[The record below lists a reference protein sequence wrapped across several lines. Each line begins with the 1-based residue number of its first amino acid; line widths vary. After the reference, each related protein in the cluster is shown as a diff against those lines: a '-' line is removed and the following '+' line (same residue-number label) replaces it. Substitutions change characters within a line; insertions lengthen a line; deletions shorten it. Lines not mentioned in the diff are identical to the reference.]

1 MGLSIHGKPIK
12 AINAIKAY
20 SYTQLYI
27 SLIPAR
33 SRSGRIPVAKTR
45 PKLHEQLGKQAFRRD
60 VRELV
65 GGWNMEDP
73 DLSQGHLFVNKVDVD
88 LDVLRAS
95 MMDNVGSHVD
105 RTDIVAIDKCC

>member
-1 MGLSIHGKPIK
+1 
-12 AINAIKAY
+12 
-20 SYTQLYI
+20 
-27 SLIPAR
+27 
-33 SRSGRIPVAKTR
+33 
-45 PKLHEQLGKQAFRRD
+45 
-60 VRELV
+60 
-65 GGWNMEDP
+65 MEDP